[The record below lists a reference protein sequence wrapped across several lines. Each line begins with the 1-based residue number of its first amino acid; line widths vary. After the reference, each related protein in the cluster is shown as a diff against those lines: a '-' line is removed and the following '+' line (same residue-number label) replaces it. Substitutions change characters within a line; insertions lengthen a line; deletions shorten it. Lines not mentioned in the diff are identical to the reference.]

1 MQAQAKIVETMKLL
15 DEEAILRLYDMALN
29 FLDKQ
34 PSNSIQETDL
44 ANIRRSQQLLSSI
57 KGSLSDD
64 IQLEREERC

>member
-44 ANIRRSQQLLSSI
+44 ENIRRSQQLLSSI
-57 KGSLSDD
+57 KGSLADD

>member
-44 ANIRRSQQLLSSI
+44 ENIRRSQQLVVHQ
-57 KGSLSDD
+57 GVAC
-64 IQLEREERC
+64 R